1 MRAFLGSA
9 NNQQIE
15 KSHAYGDAISDLF
28 QDARLG
34 AISNLRRNFNAP
46 VHRTGMEDDG
56 IRLGATE
63 AFGVELV
70 KEHVIRGGKGRLVE
84 TLGLDSENEY
94 DVRALKSFLDAED
107 AANRSARRTDFLELA
122 RDPHRGTAECEAA
135 AKFTEEVDIGAGDAA
150 VLDVAEDGDAEIFD
164 GALAVADGEGIEQ
177 ALRGVLVR
185 PVAGVDDG
193 DIKMARDE
201 IHSARSGVTH
211 DETIRLHGV
220 ESVDGVEQ
228 GFAFFQA
235 GDFSLEVHGVGAQT
249 RGGRAKADA
258 RACGIFEECEGD
270 GLAAEGGEFFQ
281 RVTLNFLERLALIEK
296 KSELVRGKRL
306 KGEKMAEVV
315 RHSLT
320 RCVAVE
326 SIK

>member
-1 MRAFLGSA
+1 MRAFFGDA
-9 NNQQIE
+9 YNQQIE
-15 KSHAYGDAISDLF
+15 KSHAHGDAVRDLF

-34 AISNLRRNFNAP
+34 AISNLRRNFDAAI
-46 VHRTGMEDDG
+46 HRTGMEDDG
-56 IRLGATE
+56 IRLGAAE

-70 KEHVIRGGKGRLVE
+70 KEHIIRGGEGRLVE
-84 TLGLDSENEY
+84 TLGLDAENEH

-135 AKFTEEVDIGAGDAA
+135 AKFAEEVDIGASDAA

-164 GALAVADGEGIEQ
+164 GAFAVADSEGIEQ

-185 PVAGVDDG
+185 PVAGVGDG
-193 DIKMARDE
+193 DIERPRDE
-201 IHSARSGVTH
+201 IHSARSGVAH

-220 ESVDGVEQ
+220 ESVSGVEQ
-228 GFAFFQA
+228 GLAFFQA
-235 GDFSLEVHGVGAQT
+235 GDFRLEVHGVGAQT

-258 RACGIFEECEGD
+258 RARGIFEECEGD

-306 KGEKMAEVV
+306 KGGQMPEVV
-315 RHSLT
+315 RHSLPP
-320 RCVAVE
+320 CAAVE